1 MRTLFVILFF
11 MSSPALASS
20 VPTFTRGTMTSR
32 TEAFTRVTETYNI
45 VDYTTG
51 SSYTMTGVNISVPGS
66 PSVNT
71 NYSQTI
77 PGAAT
82 QFSESYL
89 GPGIARETDFTRTTE
104 IQSVTSALITDASI
118 VIISALVRGTIK

>member
-1 MRTLFVILFF
+1 MRTLIVLLFF

-32 TEAFTRVTETYNI
+32 TESFTRVTESYNI
-45 VDYTTG
+45 IDYTTG
-51 SSYTMTGVNISVPGS
+51 SSYTMTGTNITIPGS

-77 PGAAT
+77 PGAST

-89 GPGIARETDFTRTTE
+89 GPGIARETNFTRTTE
-104 IQSVTSALITDASI
+104 IQSVTESI
-118 VIISALVRGTIK
+118 SVFTQ

>member
-1 MRTLFVILFF
+1 MRTLFVLLFF
-11 MSSPALASS
+11 MSTPALASS

-32 TEAFTRVTETYNI
+32 TESFTRVSETYNI

-51 SSYTMTGVNISVPGS
+51 SSYTMTGVNISIPGS
-66 PSVNT
+66 PSVGT
-71 NYSQTI
+71 SYSQTI

-89 GPGIARETDFTRTTE
+89 GPGMARETNFTRTTE
-104 IQSVTSALITDASI
+104 IQSVTDSVSVFTQ
-118 VIISALVRGTIK
+118 

>member
-1 MRTLFVILFF
+1 MRTLIVLLFF
-11 MSSPALASS
+11 MGSPALASS

-32 TEAFTRVTETYNI
+32 TESFTRVSETYNI

-51 SSYTMTGVNISVPGS
+51 SSYTMTGVNISIPGS
-66 PSVNT
+66 PSVGT
-71 NYSQTI
+71 SYSQTI

-89 GPGIARETDFTRTTE
+89 GPGMARETNFTRITE
-104 IQSVTSALITDASI
+104 IQSVTESTS
-118 VIISALVRGTIK
+118 VFTQ